1 MRHPR
6 FLLLLLVLLLSTA
19 ATAQDETRTKE
30 AAETRV
36 EKEVTRVNDIL
47 KIIGLPGIAED
58 AREAGV
64 PEEDIRIILEESE
77 KQELPPAETEIILR
91 EGSDATLEN
100 GPIDNFGAFVQ
111 ERLRSGL
118 RGQELSAAIHAEHKA
133 RGKGKGKGQSQGKG
147 KGHDKDR
154 DQDHGHDHGDND
166 KGDNDNEVH
175 NDGEHK
181 DKGNGKNNKGGKK

>member
-133 RGKGKGKGQSQGKG
+133 RGKGKGKGQSQEKG

-154 DQDHGHDHGDND
+154 DQDHGHDH
-166 KGDNDNEVH
+166 GDNDNEVH